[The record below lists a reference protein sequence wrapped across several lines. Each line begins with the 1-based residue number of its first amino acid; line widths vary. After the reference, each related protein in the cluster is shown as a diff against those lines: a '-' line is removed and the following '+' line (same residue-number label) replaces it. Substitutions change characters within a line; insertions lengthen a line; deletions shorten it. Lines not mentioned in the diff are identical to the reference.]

1 MPGSYTGVVILL
13 LLGTSVSVSGIA
25 DAAKSLRAAK
35 ARLRSSYASWRI
47 VVCLTQPQTPFK
59 ADVHKAWE
67 EARLESSYADM
78 DVSYIE
84 TRMTPMTDSL
94 LYPLSV
100 LNKFCTDI
108 EGGKTV
114 LSLIIGGGSA
124 ARFLVTAAAALNLPA
139 LWLPFTHRDFLRQ
152 VSTFMNFVA
161 YVINSIPKKRKIKI

>member
-1 MPGSYTGVVILL
+1 MLGSYSGVIILL
-13 LLGTSVSVSGIA
+13 LLGASVSVSGTA

-35 ARLRSSYASWRI
+35 AKLRSSYASWRI

-59 ADVHKAWE
+59 TDVQKAWE
-67 EARLESSYADM
+67 EARLESFHADM

-84 TRMTPMTDSL
+84 ARMTPMTDSL
-94 LYPLSV
+94 SYPLSL

-152 VSTFMNFVA
+152 VRNF
-161 YVINSIPKKRKIKI
+161 ILELKKGAFFSLSKTRLM